1 MNLITVTVIAIG
13 LAMDAFAVSI
23 ATGATYKKP
32 GTNHAFRIA
41 MAFGSFQAVMPVAG
55 WLAGLT
61 VRNLIKDY
69 DHWVAFILLG
79 FIGTKMIYES
89 FKIKQ
94 APLETQGKR
103 SLTEQAQERSD
114 RLSAAVLL
122 MLAIAT
128 SIDALAVGITFSFL
142 LAGSLA
148 VAVIIIGA
156 VTFVFSYAGFY
167 IGKSAGHFFESKIE
181 IAGGIIL
188 LCIGAKI
195 LIEHLIANGG

>member
-1 MNLITVTVIAIG
+1 MNLATVTVIAIG

-23 ATGATYKKP
+23 ATGATYRKP
-32 GTNHAFRIA
+32 GTNHALRIA
-41 MAFGSFQAVMPVAG
+41 LAFGSFQSVMPITG

-61 VRNLIKDY
+61 LRNLIRDY
-69 DHWVAFILLG
+69 GHWAAFILLS
-79 FIGTKMIYES
+79 FVGTKMIYES

-94 APLETQGKR
+94 D
-103 SLTEQAQERSD
+103 QERTE

-122 MLAIAT
+122 ILAIAT
-128 SIDALAVGITFSFL
+128 SIDAFAVGITFSFL

-148 VAVIIIGA
+148 VAVIIIGV

-181 IAGGIIL
+181 IAGGIVL

-195 LIEHLIANGG
+195 LLEHLFANGG

>member
-1 MNLITVTVIAIG
+1 MSLTTVIVIAIG

-41 MAFGSFQAVMPVAG
+41 LAFGSFQAVMPVAG

-103 SLTEQAQERSD
+103 SLAGQAQERSD

-148 VAVIIIGA
+148 VAVIIIGV

-167 IGKSAGHFFESKIE
+167 IGKSAGHFFENKIE
-181 IAGGIIL
+181 IAGGIVL
-188 LCIGAKI
+188 LCIGTKI
-195 LIEHLIANGG
+195 LFEHLIANGG